1 MKILILGAA
10 GMAGHVVYWY
20 LSQTNK
26 YDIRNVVH
34 ATKLTEDSL
43 LIDVTDREAV
53 ITVIE
58 TVKPDVI
65 INCIGILIKGS
76 QIHPDNAIY
85 INAYFPHFLK
95 RLADVVGAKLIHIS
109 TDCVFSGRQ
118 GMYADNDFRDAD
130 DIYGRSKALGEIFS
144 DKDLTIRT
152 SIIGPELKRYG
163 EGLFHWFMSQRERVN
178 GYTKVFWSGVTT
190 LELAKAIEYS
200 LDNDVTGLFQLS
212 NGVRISKYDLLVLFN
227 EIFKRKLVIA
237 PLETV
242 QIDKSIKPSSNIAYN
257 VPDYS
262 TMIMDM
268 LHWMKCHR
276 DVYQIY
282 MK

>member
-1 MKILILGAA
+1 MKLMKILILGAA

-85 INAYFPHFLK
+85 INA
-95 RLADVVGAKLIHIS
+95 
-109 TDCVFSGRQ
+109 
-118 GMYADNDFRDAD
+118 
-130 DIYGRSKALGEIFS
+130 
-144 DKDLTIRT
+144 
-152 SIIGPELKRYG
+152 
-163 EGLFHWFMSQRERVN
+163 
-178 GYTKVFWSGVTT
+178 
-190 LELAKAIEYS
+190 
-200 LDNDVTGLFQLS
+200 
-212 NGVRISKYDLLVLFN
+212 
-227 EIFKRKLVIA
+227 
-237 PLETV
+237 
-242 QIDKSIKPSSNIAYN
+242 
-257 VPDYS
+257 
-262 TMIMDM
+262 
-268 LHWMKCHR
+268 
-276 DVYQIY
+276 
-282 MK
+282 